1 MAAPASVPHSP
12 DAQLLGGIAASLKPG
27 LAAGLLSG
35 WGQGSS
41 QGLHSHT
48 AFLPRCCQAELRHCA
63 CSASPG
69 WGEQCHLLFNF
80 CPLVFHSP
88 KPGRTLSRPTPSQL
102 HGQHSFLQ
110 ACCARSAGNCS
121 SGGARAWAA
130 QAQLERLSLAPGG
143 ASWARTTA
151 GGSWD
156 QRDAVW
162 CAQLPPP
169 PPGAELHNTSL
180 KTFIVSNNKSQPC
193 GSTGSPERAGCW
205 HSGLAAPSSPLPVF
219 LGSSRAGRA
228 RGDG

>member
-1 MAAPASVPHSP
+1 MAAP
-12 DAQLLGGIAASLKPG
+12 
-27 LAAGLLSG
+27 
-35 WGQGSS
+35 
-41 QGLHSHT
+41 
-48 AFLPRCCQAELRHCA
+48 LRRCA

-69 WGEQCHLLFNF
+69 WGKQCHLLFNF

-88 KPGRTLSRPTPSQL
+88 KPGRTLSRPTPPHP

-110 ACCARSAGNCS
+110 ACCARSAGNS
-121 SGGARAWAA
+121 SWAA
-130 QAQLERLSLAPGG
+130 QAQLERLSLTPGG

-205 HSGLAAPSSPLPVF
+205 HPGLTALAGPLHQPPPCSP
-219 LGSSRAGRA
+219 GQQQGRA
-228 RGDG
+228 CTGGWVRRGARVILQSKEHIYNCL